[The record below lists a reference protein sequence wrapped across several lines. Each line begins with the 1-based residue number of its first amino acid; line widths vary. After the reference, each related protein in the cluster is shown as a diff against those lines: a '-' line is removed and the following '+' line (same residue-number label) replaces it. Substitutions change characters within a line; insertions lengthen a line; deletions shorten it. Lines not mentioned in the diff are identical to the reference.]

1 MVVAI
6 MRCSEYSVPQVM
18 VGLHRVGIVGLRQAC
33 AKVAAIGLEARHQ
46 IVDALLEELSSE
58 NFIPADQFD
67 EYRTALWR
75 EYLRSVGRDFSEFFS
90 QIEVTVHGEPGE
102 DRSQLVQLCTSVLA
116 EFELRP
122 VVGLA
127 SAADEG
133 PNPQLVIGGSTVARG
148 LPSRRVLKA
157 TLRRRLSDW

>member
-1 MVVAI
+1 
-6 MRCSEYSVPQVM
+6 M

-46 IVDALLEELSSE
+46 IVDALLEELATE
-58 NFIPADQFD
+58 NFIPHDQLD

-90 QIEVTVHGEPGE
+90 QIEITVRGEPGE
-102 DRSQLVQLCTSVLA
+102 DRGRLVQLCTSVLA

-122 VVGLA
+122 IVALA
-127 SAADEG
+127 SAGDDG
-133 PNPQLVIGGSTVARG
+133 PNPQLVIGGATVTRG
-148 LPSRRVLKA
+148 LPTRKVLKA
-157 TLRRRLSDW
+157 NLRRRLSDW